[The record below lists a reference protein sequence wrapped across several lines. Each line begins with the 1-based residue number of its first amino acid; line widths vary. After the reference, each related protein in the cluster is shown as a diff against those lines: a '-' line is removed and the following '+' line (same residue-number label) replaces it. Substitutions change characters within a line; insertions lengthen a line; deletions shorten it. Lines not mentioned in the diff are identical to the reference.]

1 MREGES
7 LKPSAVA
14 VGGKLGIHSM
24 KFFRRIRTLVYKRR
38 RDAEMTAEM
47 RLHLE
52 LQTERNLAAGM
63 NAEEARYAALREFG
77 GVEQIKERCR
87 DARPGLWMDHLTR
100 DLRHAWRTLAK
111 APFVSLVI
119 VGSLAI
125 GIGVNAVIFS
135 WIRGL
140 VFRPIPAVANAA
152 HLQLVEPRTE
162 NGSYPGSSWQEYR
175 DLQERLTAFQEL
187 VAFRML
193 PLNFGEPGKA
203 TRVYAQMVSGNY
215 FSALGLR
222 SALGRALRADDA
234 ERSGGAAV
242 AVVSYSFWQDKLGG
256 SDAVLGRTVRLNE
269 QLFTIV
275 GVAPKDFY
283 GTVVGLSFDIWL
295 PATMAPVVLS
305 GSQELESRE
314 TRGYSVGGF
323 LREGASK
330 SQAQTELDTAMAE
343 LAQHFPETNTGVRG
357 EILPFWRAPRGAPR
371 FVFNALA
378 AMQGFMLLVLLAVCA
393 NAANLLLARATAR
406 QREIG
411 VRLALGARPAQI
423 LRLFLVESL
432 VLGMAAAAL
441 GALVAWWGSDALRA
455 VPLPGN
461 FPFKFQTELDA
472 VGLVFVATL
481 GLMAALAFGI
491 GPAVQSARTDSQLAL
506 RAGRGGHGRK
516 RARSTLVA
524 LEAAL
529 AVLVLIVAAMFMRN
543 LWESRTGNPGFE
555 PEGVLLAGYDL
566 TSGGYDNA
574 TGTARM
580 DEVLRRLRALPTVE
594 AAAIATW
601 APLDFHSMPQAAF
614 KLDAHTRTDGGMDR
628 ALTTTISAGY
638 FQAMAIPFIAGHD
651 FAELGDRSAPPQAIV
666 NEQFVRQFLEGQ
678 PALGH
683 RIAGKNA
690 PIEIVGVVRDS
701 LYENFGE
708 RPKPVLYLSLRD
720 RFALAAQIFVRARSG
735 AESTLAPDLRR
746 VAREIDP
753 AISIYDVRTLSEHVD
768 KNLFFRRIPARLFA
782 GLGPLVL
789 LLAAI
794 GIYAVVGYAVAQ
806 RTSEIGVRL
815 ALGAS
820 RAQIVR
826 QFVRENLLTVAA
838 GIGPA
843 WLFAVVVMLHMRGGV
858 LSAPVL
864 LGAPLLL
871 FVVAAVSAWLPA
883 RRAAR
888 IDAMVA
894 LRCE

>member
-1 MREGES
+1 MLRKIAGR
-7 LKPSAVA
+7 LRALFQKR
-14 VGGKLGIHSM
+14 KL
-24 KFFRRIRTLVYKRR
+24 
-38 RDAEMTAEM
+38 DADMTEEM

-52 LQTERNLAAGM
+52 LQTERNLASGM
-63 NAEEARYAALREFG
+63 NSEEARYAALREFG

-87 DARPGLWMDHLTR
+87 DARSGLWVDHLTR
-100 DLRHAWRTLAK
+100 DVRHAWRTLAK

-119 VGSLAI
+119 VLSLAV

-140 VFRPIPAVANAA
+140 VFRPIPAVAHAA
-152 HLQLVEPRTE
+152 RLHLVEAQTE

-175 DLQERLTAFQEL
+175 DLRERLTAFQEL

-193 PLNFGEPGKA
+193 PLNFGEAGRT
-203 TRVYAQMVSGNY
+203 TRVYAQLVSGNY

-222 SALGRALRADDA
+222 PAFGRVLHDGDA
-234 ERSGGAAV
+234 ARSGGAVAAV
-242 AVVSYSFWQDKLGG
+242 ISYAFWQDKLAGA
-256 SDAVLGRTVRLNE
+256 DAVLGRTVRLND
-269 QLFTIV
+269 QLVTVV

-283 GTVVGLSFDIWL
+283 GTLVGLSFDVWL
-295 PATMAPVVLS
+295 PATMAPVLLS

-314 TRGYSVGGF
+314 TRGYSVAGF

-343 LAQHFPETNTGVRG
+343 LAQHFPTTNTDVRG
-357 EILPFWRAPRGAPR
+357 EILPFWRAPRGAPK

-432 VLGMAAAAL
+432 LLGTAAAIL
-441 GALVAWWGSDALRA
+441 GGLMAWWGSEALRA
-455 VPLPGN
+455 VPLPGS

-472 VGLVFVATL
+472 MGLVFVATL
-481 GLMAALAFGI
+481 GWVGALAFGI

-506 RAGRGGHGRK
+506 RAGRGGHGRV
-516 RARSTLVA
+516 RARSTLIA

-543 LWESRTGNPGFE
+543 LWESRTANPGFE

-566 TSGGYDNA
+566 TSGGYDTT
-574 TGTARM
+574 TGAARM
-580 DEVLRRLRALPTVE
+580 DDVLRRLRALPTVE

-601 APLDFHSMPQAAF
+601 APLDFHAMPQAAF
-614 KLDAHTRTDGGMDR
+614 KLDARTRTDGGMDR

-638 FQAMAIPFIAGHD
+638 FQAMAIPFVAGHD
-651 FAELGDRSAPPQAIV
+651 FAELADRSAPLQAIV
-666 NEQFVRQFLEGQ
+666 NEQFVRQFLEGR

-708 RPKPVLYLSLRD
+708 RPKPVLFLSLRD
-720 RFALAAQIFVRARSG
+720 RFALAAQIFVRARKG
-735 AESTLAPDLRR
+735 ADSTMAPDLRR
-746 VAREIDP
+746 VVRDVDA

-820 RAQIVR
+820 RRQIVR

-838 GIGPA
+838 GVGPA
-843 WLFAVVVMLHMRGGV
+843 WLLAVVVMLHMRGGV

-883 RRAAR
+883 RRAAQ
-888 IDAMVA
+888 IDPMVA